1 MLTRRS
7 GLAVLVTGILVQPC
21 IGPATLRAADAP
33 VAQGRLVQRCYPVA
47 GLAGDEKSLVKLI
60 TRMVAT
66 RTWSDRGGRGT
77 IDYFPLGNALVV
89 NQTPD
94 VHEQIAGLLET
105 LRQRQDT
112 EVACEVRIVSLDEDF
127 CKHIAGDF
135 GIPAKAGP
143 RVTFL
148 NEDQMQ
154 KFFKR
159 IQSDARTNVMQAPKM
174 TLLNGQDATIR
185 ACETQ
190 FFVTDVH
197 ARWDGK
203 RVLAL
208 PISTPIE
215 TSLVMSLQPVIAADG
230 KSVRLHLQ
238 AKLTGLESEKVGLS
252 PVTIKLVP
260 VHESGAS
267 AEPVTFTQYIQTPK
281 FITLEADKVLS
292 IPEGRTAVLSGWKRK
307 REVCKKW
314 SLPLLGELPYLGQL
328 YRSEW
333 QETVCERVLL
343 VVTPTVFTPADYGTR
358 FWYTDQPSHQTYD
371 RIHGGI
377 E

>member
-1 MLTRRS
+1 MLTRRFVR
-7 GLAVLVTGILVQPC
+7 AVLLAGILVQPWVA
-21 IGPATLRAADAP
+21 PAMLRAGDTCAAR
-33 VAQGRLVQRCYPVA
+33 GRLVQRCYPVA

-66 RTWSDRGGRGT
+66 RTWSDKGGRGT
-77 IDYFPLGNALVV
+77 IDYFPLGMTLVV

-105 LRQRQDT
+105 LRQMQD
-112 EVACEVRIVSLDEDF
+112 VDVVCEVRIVSLYEDF

-135 GIPAKAGP
+135 GIPTKAGP

-154 KFFKR
+154 KFFEK

-174 TLLNGQDATIR
+174 TLLNGQDATIQ

-190 FFVTDVH
+190 FFVTRVDV
-197 ARWDGK
+197 RWDGEQV
-203 RVLAL
+203 RSL
-208 PISTPIE
+208 PINTPVE
-215 TSLVMSLQPVIAADG
+215 MGLVMSLQPVVAADG
-230 KSVRLHLQ
+230 HSVRLHLQ
-238 AKLTGLESEKVGLS
+238 AKLTGLASEKVGLS
-252 PVTIKLVP
+252 PVTTSVKPVP
-260 VHESGAS
+260 KSGAG
-267 AEPVTFTQYIQTPK
+267 AEPVTFTQFIQTPK
-281 FITLEADKVLS
+281 VITLSADKVLS
-292 IPEGRTAVLSGWKRK
+292 IPEGRTAVLSSWMRK

-314 SLPLLGELPYLGQL
+314 ALPLLGELPYLGQL

-333 QETVCERVLL
+333 QEPVCERVLL
-343 VVTPTVFTPADYGTR
+343 VVTPRVFTPADYGTW
-358 FWYTDQPSHQTYD
+358 FWNPVQPSNQTYD